1 MRYTPSSKRAA
12 SEMECDELAIFTH
25 PKDPRR
31 RHTFQVSSAPAAK
44 FLNTQGQRTLLARIV
59 CPSRRD
65 VWLSVS
71 LSVSLSI
78 GACLPRARAAL
89 HALRSSHYPSTHHPH
104 PPTPGSVRFTTR
116 DAP

>member
-1 MRYTPSSKRAA
+1 M
-12 SEMECDELAIFTH
+12 
-25 PKDPRR
+25 
-31 RHTFQVSSAPAAK
+31 APALK
-44 FLNTQGQRTLLARIV
+44 FLLQTQRTLLARIV

-78 GACLPRARAAL
+78 GACQGTRGSACTSFFTLPVYT
-89 HALRSSHYPSTHHPH
+89 S
-104 PPTPGSVRFTTR
+104 PTPPPTR